1 LRDCGD
7 GYAVGCL
14 QFGFERVQ
22 GVAAARRD
30 DQVAAFGCV
39 VRANS
44 RPMPA
49 DAPVMRAVLVM
60 WVLSFD
66 AGQMR

>member
-39 VRANS
+39 VARKLA
-44 RPMPA
+44 A
-49 DAPVMRAVLVM
+49 DASGCASDEGCVGHVGFIL
-60 WVLSFD
+60 
-66 AGQMR
+66 